1 MPRQQIYSWRAG
13 QATRRR
19 LPANAPAP
27 NLTGWQSRF
36 AHESQAADLL
46 ESGGRSR
53 NDKRLAAVWLSS
65 TGRETRNGTACGGV
79 ASGHARRL
87 LLRTIRSSL
96 TLTTGQVILAVSAF
110 IFSLLSARLLGLEQ
124 RGQLALTLQISYV
137 AGPLLS
143 FGMTSYLLRRPSDV
157 PLIVSLLRF
166 PVLVGLLLSIGA
178 WALHAP
184 WTVVAGF
191 FCAIGGVALLLVRSS
206 LVGRTLPRK
215 ASLLQAAVGFLYL
228 AASLI
233 LYFGHVDEV
242 TLWLAPY
249 VLLSG
254 AAMVAAVVGATKR
267 ERIRGLL
274 RRSAPQV
281 PGQLAMIVALR
292 SDRLLIA
299 AIVGADAL
307 ATYVMAA
314 VVLEASLW
322 LVNSY
327 ADLMVSLNVGKYSSR
342 AALRSV
348 GKSLLPIVVLVGL
361 SAVTTEYLVLPFIG
375 PQYAPVTELL
385 LPLSLATVLL
395 GIAGF
400 SSRWLLASPKPGL
413 ASIPSV
419 VQGVCALPVYVFAIS
434 HWGVLGAAWGSAVV
448 YGSGT
453 IVALLLLLMKRYDTQ
468 G

>member
-1 MPRQQIYSWRAG
+1 M
-13 QATRRR
+13 
-19 LPANAPAP
+19 
-27 NLTGWQSRF
+27 
-36 AHESQAADLL
+36 
-46 ESGGRSR
+46 
-53 NDKRLAAVWLSS
+53 
-65 TGRETRNGTACGGV
+65 
-79 ASGHARRL
+79 
-87 LLRTIRSSL
+87 
-96 TLTTGQVILAVSAF
+96 
-110 IFSLLSARLLGLEQ
+110 
-124 RGQLALTLQISYV
+124 

-233 LYFGHVDEV
+233 LYLGHVDEV
-242 TLWLAPY
+242 TLWLAPH

-419 VQGVCALPVYVFAIS
+419 VQGVCALPVCVFAIS